1 MGAVATEVDELFTM
15 APAEFVPAR
24 NALAKALKADGHRD
38 EAAAVAALRRPTV
51 PDWALNSVALQDPD
65 VVADAVDAAEHLRSV
80 QAAALGDPSAAPDLR
95 EAMAQ
100 ARQASGALRKAA
112 EDVLRRA
119 GRPAGDMSALTS
131 RLNETMVH
139 PGLLSQLHAGRLGT
153 APVDALDPFS
163 GAPAAPSTSAG
174 AGAVRPGRG
183 PTAAPCPRRPDPRK
197 TAAPKPPPPKVERVD
212 ERAERQARRAA
223 ELLERRRAQA
233 AERLAQADAVVDE
246 AKAAVHDAEAEVKAA
261 AAALERARRAETAAR
276 TRFERADAQRSEV
289 AARLAALD
297 D

>member
-1 MGAVATEVDELFTM
+1 MATEVDELFTM
-15 APAEFVPAR
+15 APAEFVAAR

-51 PDWALNSVALQDPD
+51 PDWALNSVALQEPD

-95 EAMAQ
+95 DAMAQ
-100 ARQASGALRKAA
+100 ARQAAGALRKAA

-119 GRPAGDMSALTS
+119 GRPAGDMSALTT

-139 PGLLSQLHAGRLGT
+139 PGLLSQLQAGRLGT
-153 APVDALDPFS
+153 AAVDALDPFS
-163 GAPAAPSTSAG
+163 GAPAAPSTSA
-174 AGAVRPGRG
+174 APARSGRG
-183 PTAAPCPRRPDPRK
+183 AARPSRTPAPTARK
-197 TAAPKPPPPKVERVD
+197 PAAPKPAPPKVERVD

-261 AAALERARRAETAAR
+261 SAALERARRAETAAR
-276 TRFERADAQRSEV
+276 TRFERADAERAEV
-289 AARLAALD
+289 AARVAALD

>member
-1 MGAVATEVDELFTM
+1 VVATEVDELFMM
-15 APAEFVPAR
+15 APAEFVAAR

-38 EAAAVAALRRPTV
+38 QAAAIASLRRPTV
-51 PDWALNSVALQDPD
+51 PDWALNCVALQEPD
-65 VVADAVDAAEHLRSV
+65 VVADAVDAAEHVRAV

-95 EAMAQ
+95 DAMAQ

-119 GRPAGDMSALTS
+119 GRPAGDMSALTT

-139 PGLLSQLHAGRLGT
+139 PGLLTQLQAGRMGT
-153 APVDALDPFS
+153 AAVDALDPFS
-163 GAPAAPSTSAG
+163 GAPATPSAPAPARSDRAAKQPSRAPARTS
-174 AGAVRPGRG
+174 RR
-183 PTAAPCPRRPDPRK
+183 AAP
-197 TAAPKPPPPKVERVD
+197 PKAPPPKVARVD

-223 ELLERRRAQA
+223 EALERRREQA
-233 AERLAQADAVVDE
+233 AERVAQADAVVAE

-261 AAALERARRAETAAR
+261 SAALERARRAETAAR
-276 TRFERADAQRSEV
+276 TRFERVDAQRAEV
-289 AARLAALD
+289 AGRLAALD

>member
-1 MGAVATEVDELFTM
+1 VATEVDELFTM

-153 APVDALDPFS
+153 AAVDALDPFS

-174 AGAVRPGRG
+174 PARSGRAAARPPRAPAA
-183 PTAAPCPRRPDPRK
+183 PTARK
-197 TAAPKPPPPKVERVD
+197 AAAPKPPPPKVERVD

-233 AERLAQADAVVDE
+233 AERLARADAVVDE

-289 AARLAALD
+289 AARVATLD

>member
-1 MGAVATEVDELFTM
+1 MATEVDELFTM

-153 APVDALDPFS
+153 AAVDALDPFS
-163 GAPAAPSTSAG
+163 GAPAAPPTSAG
-174 AGAVRPGRG
+174 PARSGRAAARPPRAPAA
-183 PTAAPCPRRPDPRK
+183 PTARK
-197 TAAPKPPPPKVERVD
+197 AAPKPPPPKVERVD

-233 AERLAQADAVVDE
+233 AERLARADAVVDE

-289 AARLAALD
+289 AARVATLD

>member
-1 MGAVATEVDELFTM
+1 MATEVDELFTM

-153 APVDALDPFS
+153 AAVDALDPFS

-174 AGAVRPGRG
+174 PARSGRAAARPPRAPAA
-183 PTAAPCPRRPDPRK
+183 PTARK
-197 TAAPKPPPPKVERVD
+197 AAAPKPPPPKVERVD

-233 AERLAQADAVVDE
+233 AERLARADAVVDE

-289 AARLAALD
+289 AARVATLD

>member
-1 MGAVATEVDELFTM
+1 MATEVDELFTM

-100 ARQASGALRKAA
+100 AREASGALRKAA

-153 APVDALDPFS
+153 AAVDALDPFS

-174 AGAVRPGRG
+174 PARSGRAAARPPRAPAA
-183 PTAAPCPRRPDPRK
+183 PTARK
-197 TAAPKPPPPKVERVD
+197 AAPKPPPPKVERVD

-233 AERLAQADAVVDE
+233 AERLARADAVVDE

>member
-1 MGAVATEVDELFTM
+1 MATEVDELFTM
-15 APAEFVPAR
+15 APAEFVTAR

-100 ARQASGALRKAA
+100 ARQAAGALRKAA

-139 PGLLSQLHAGRLGT
+139 PGLLSQLQAGRLGT
-153 APVDALDPFS
+153 AAGRRARSVQRRAGGPVDVGRSRRGPAGPRPDRRR
-163 GAPAAPSTSAG
+163 APA
-174 AGAVRPGRG
+174 
-183 PTAAPCPRRPDPRK
+183 PTARK
-197 TAAPKPPPPKVERVD
+197 AAAPKPPPPKVERVD

-246 AKAAVHDAEAEVKAA
+246 AKAAVHDAEAEVKAV

>member
-1 MGAVATEVDELFTM
+1 MATEVDELFTM

-24 NALAKALKADGHRD
+24 NALAKALKADGHGD
-38 EAAAVAALRRPTV
+38 EATAVAALRRPTV

-153 APVDALDPFS
+153 AAVEALDPFS
-163 GAPAAPSTSAG
+163 GAPAAASTSAG
-174 AGAVRPGRG
+174 PARSGRAAARPPRAPAA
-183 PTAAPCPRRPDPRK
+183 PTARK
-197 TAAPKPPPPKVERVD
+197 AAAPKPPPPKVERVD

-233 AERLAQADAVVDE
+233 AERLARADAVVDE

>member
-1 MGAVATEVDELFTM
+1 MATGVDELFTI
-15 APAEFVPAR
+15 APADFVAAR

-51 PDWALNSVALQDPD
+51 PDWALNSVALQEPD

-80 QAAALGDPSAAPDLR
+80 QAAALGDASAAPDLR
-95 EAMAQ
+95 DAMAH
-100 ARQASGALRKAA
+100 ARQAAGALRKAA
-112 EDVLRRA
+112 EDKLRRA
-119 GRPAGDMSALTS
+119 GRPAGDMNALTT

-139 PGLLSQLHAGRLGT
+139 PGLLSQLQAGRLGT
-153 APVDALDPFS
+153 AAVDALDPFS
-163 GAPAAPSTSAG
+163 GAPAAPSTSPA
-174 AGAVRPGRG
+174 APARSGRG
-183 PTAAPCPRRPDPRK
+183 ATRPSRAPAPTARK
-197 TAAPKPPPPKVERVD
+197 PAAPKLPPAKVERVD

-233 AERLAQADAVVDE
+233 AERLAQADAVVAE
-246 AKAAVHDAEAEVKAA
+246 AKASVHDAEAEVKAA
-261 AAALERARRAETAAR
+261 SAALERARRAETATR
-276 TRFERADAQRSEV
+276 TRFERADAQRAEV

>member
-1 MGAVATEVDELFTM
+1 VATEVDELFTT
-15 APAEFVPAR
+15 APAEFVAAR
-24 NALAKALKADGHRD
+24 NALAKALKADGHRE

-65 VVADAVDAAEHLRSV
+65 VVADAVDAAEQLRSV

-100 ARQASGALRKAA
+100 ARHAAGALRKAA

-139 PGLLSQLHAGRLGT
+139 PGLLSQLQTGRLGT
-153 APVDALDPFS
+153 AAVDALDPFS
-163 GAPAAPSTSAG
+163 GAPAGPSTSAAPARSG
-174 AGAVRPGRG
+174 RAVARPSRA
-183 PTAAPCPRRPDPRK
+183 PALTAPK
-197 TAAPKPPPPKVERVD
+197 TVAPKPSRPKVERVD

-233 AERLAQADAVVDE
+233 AERLARADAVVDE